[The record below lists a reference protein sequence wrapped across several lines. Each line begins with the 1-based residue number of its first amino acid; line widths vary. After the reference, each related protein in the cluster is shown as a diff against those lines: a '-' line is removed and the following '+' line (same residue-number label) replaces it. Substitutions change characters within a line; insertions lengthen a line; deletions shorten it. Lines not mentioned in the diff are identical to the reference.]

1 MNLTIPCL
9 LFSTVVDCD
18 QNHSPAPCPRV
29 EANIRNGWPLLLL
42 PVVNVSVGLLIGFFN
57 TCLFKPPQDF
67 RRAATAAVAFGNSTG
82 MPITLLSVIYNT
94 LSSRAPLGSVDPV
107 FYLSV
112 YLLVYPVLTWG
123 IGGVLMGIGS
133 TDQPAND
140 GPPSRLEHYAPG
152 SDTGSLEAPLLER
165 DPERGGKW
173 CLDVSS
179 LQAVMVR
186 VRGFVSAT
194 FQPPVVASL
203 IGMLIAVTPAR
214 GIFVDVVT
222 RNGDAPLQ
230 FLTDGIMRIG
240 QAAVP
245 INMLILGASLSKGAD
260 WTTVPW
266 SLNLSIA
273 VSKLCVMPVV
283 GVSMA
288 FLLKAFL
295 PEGTQVDA
303 GFYLVVMIVTC
314 TPTANNLMVM
324 AELGSQ
330 NKHAL
335 GTCIFTQYM
344 LSPLFLALSVW
355 MAITI
360 AMSHNLVHPAARAGF
375 SDASMSPQTAAPAN
389 SMVLGSHSATP
400 SSRDGAHPRLKEH

>member
-1 MNLTIPCL
+1 MDQSTGVDSLISHWVVLHACLQSLGTAAVMAGAGFVLSRRGLLTPVYSKGLAKISMNLTIPCL

-230 FLTDGIMRIG
+230 FLTDGIMRIRCPH
-240 QAAVP
+240 Q
-245 INMLILGASLSKGAD
+245 
-260 WTTVPW
+260 
-266 SLNLSIA
+266 
-273 VSKLCVMPVV
+273 
-283 GVSMA
+283 
-288 FLLKAFL
+288 
-295 PEGTQVDA
+295 
-303 GFYLVVMIVTC
+303 
-314 TPTANNLMVM
+314 
-324 AELGSQ
+324 
-330 NKHAL
+330 H
-335 GTCIFTQYM
+335 
-344 LSPLFLALSVW
+344 
-355 MAITI
+355 
-360 AMSHNLVHPAARAGF
+360 
-375 SDASMSPQTAAPAN
+375 
-389 SMVLGSHSATP
+389 
-400 SSRDGAHPRLKEH
+400 AHPRGFALEGCRLDDGAMEPQPLHRSVQTLCHAGGWRVNGLPAEGLPPGGHAG